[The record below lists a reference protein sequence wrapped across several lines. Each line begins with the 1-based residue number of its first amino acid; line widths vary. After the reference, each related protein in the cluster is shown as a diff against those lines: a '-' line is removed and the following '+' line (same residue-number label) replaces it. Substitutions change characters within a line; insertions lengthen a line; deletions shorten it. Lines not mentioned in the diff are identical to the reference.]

1 MKSRTR
7 ATLLMLGIF
16 MLGGIAGS
24 VSVYLYRSQVEAS
37 GPRGSRGSRNVVEDL
52 ARSLNL
58 DVDQKER
65 LKVIIDQSR
74 DRYRALSLQ
83 FRPQYQLI
91 RTETRDAI
99 RQILREDQRV
109 QFEERIKEMDT
120 RQRERRGSD
129 TK

>member
-37 GPRGSRGSRNVVEDL
+37 GPRGSRSSRNVVEDL